1 MANPRPQ
8 SFDFATFVSKNSVL
22 IQLYRWI
29 SHQPAAGACPTRFG
43 MIGKT
48 GATLEK
54 LEEALWFTVMHVRTV
69 RGAHRKLT

>member
-1 MANPRPQ
+1 MGNPRPQ
-8 SFDFATFVSKNSVL
+8 SFGFATIVSKNSNS
-22 IQLYRWI
+22 IQLDRKPPM
-29 SHQPAAGACPTRFG
+29 SLQPAPARRRYG

-54 LEEALWFTVMHVRTV
+54 LEEALWFTVMHASTV